1 MDFYKAYAAVHNS
14 DLRQEIDGVRD
25 EISEMDFSLVSD
37 AEVIS
42 IAEEVLLEIFEEG
55 YSVEDAE
62 AIFEEVITEAKVT
75 YGHDTDNARKEKVDK
90 LKSAM
95 KSAMGKVKEKAS
107 RGAVKTYAAYRSAK
121 SSAEMAARR
130 AGQSIKNKTAVAQRK
145 ASENKGGIKA
155 GLKSMV
161 KKAAQAVGKVGA
173 EVKKGYDKG
182 MKKES
187 YLETD
192 MEKRKKNNEKA
203 RKDMKKMGSMK
214 NPHFGDG
221 PTGSMSSE
229 EVEMGEAEK
238 PYPYGKVGDKLRKV
252 AGERDA
258 EKDPKKRN
266 KLASRLSKINREYNL
281 PEAVM
286 GQDREM
292 RKAASMERNKERA
305 ERGGA
310 APKIPGKEGPSAG
323 KTYADYQKLSIAAH
337 DKATKK
343 NKNVVGLVSKEEVEL
358 QEKEL
363 SIDDQMR
370 ISREANA
377 KRKPYQPGDRQK
389 QRGAQIRQMA
399 KNAAKDT
406 RTDAQKMADAYAS
419 PRKGP
424 GGATRA
430 D

>member
-75 YGHDTDNARKEKVDK
+75 YGHDMDSARKEKVDK

-107 RGAVKTYAAYRSAK
+107 RGAVKSYAAYRSAK

-145 ASENKGGIKA
+145 ASENKGGIA

-229 EVEMGEAEK
+229 EVEMGEA
-238 PYPYGKVGDKLRKV
+238 
-252 AGERDA
+252 
-258 EKDPKKRN
+258 
-266 KLASRLSKINREYNL
+266 
-281 PEAVM
+281 VM

-292 RKAASMERNKERA
+292 RNASMERNKERA

-358 QEKEL
+358 KEKEL

-406 RTDAQKMADAYAS
+406 RTDAQKMTDATG
-419 PRKGP
+419 PRP
-424 GGATRA
+424 GSNYRG

>member
-14 DLRQEIDGVRD
+14 ELRQEIDGIRD

-55 YSVEDAE
+55 YSVKDAE

-75 YGHDTDNARKEKVDK
+75 YGHDMDSARKEKVDK

-107 RGAVKTYAAYRSAK
+107 RGAVKSYAAYRSAK

-229 EVEMGEAEK
+229 EVQLKEK
-238 PYPYGKVGDKLRKV
+238 K
-252 AGERDA
+252 
-258 EKDPKKRN
+258 
-266 KLASRLSKINREYNL
+266 
-281 PEAVM
+281 
-286 GQDREM
+286 
-292 RKAASMERNKERA
+292 
-305 ERGGA
+305 
-310 APKIPGKEGPSAG
+310 
-323 KTYADYQKLSIAAH
+323 
-337 DKATKK
+337 
-343 NKNVVGLVSKEEVEL
+343 
-358 QEKEL
+358 L

-370 ISREANA
+370 ISREYN
-377 KRKPYQPGDRQK
+377 RKSPEERRVSNQK
-389 QRGAQIRQMA
+389 AVGMIKKIAT
-399 KNAAKDT
+399 KKDT
-406 RTDAQKMADAYAS
+406 RTDAQKMTDATG
-419 PRKGP
+419 PRP
-424 GGATRA
+424 GSRYRG

>member
-14 DLRQEIDGVRD
+14 DLRQEIDEVRD

-75 YGHDTDNARKEKVDK
+75 YGHDTDSARKEKVDK
-90 LKSAM
+90 LKSSM

-229 EVEMGEAEK
+229 EVEMDEM
-238 PYPYGKVGDKLRKV
+238 
-252 AGERDA
+252 
-258 EKDPKKRN
+258 
-266 KLASRLSKINREYNL
+266 
-281 PEAVM
+281 VM

-310 APKIPGKEGPSAG
+310 APKVPGKEGPSAG
-323 KTYADYQKLSIAAH
+323 KSYADYQKLSIAAH

-343 NKNVVGLVSKEEVEL
+343 NKNVVGLVAKEEVEL

-363 SIDDQMR
+363 SVDDQMR
-370 ISREANA
+370 ISREYNRKSPEERKVSNQKALGVVKKIA
-377 KRKPYQPGDRQK
+377 TKR
-389 QRGAQIRQMA
+389 
-399 KNAAKDT
+399 DT
-406 RTDAQKMADAYAS
+406 RTDAQKMTDATG
-419 PRKGP
+419 PRP
-424 GGATRA
+424 GSNYRG